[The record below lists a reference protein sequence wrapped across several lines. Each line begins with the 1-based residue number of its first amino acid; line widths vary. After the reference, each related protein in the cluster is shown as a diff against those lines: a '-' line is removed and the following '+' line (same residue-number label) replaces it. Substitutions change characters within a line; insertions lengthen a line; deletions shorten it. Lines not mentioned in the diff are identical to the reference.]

1 MRWVTIN
8 NSSSRYTPVQLT
20 SAECVRETAWVRWRR
35 SQDEILCPRDRRFCL
50 SFPLT
55 SWHLWFPPQP
65 FVGWSELWRLPS
77 NCLPEQSSSSEEEQL
92 QFNESVPPW
101 GWVLRWCAMRRW
113 RCAEDR
119 DVKRFVS
126 VLFATTTCSLDFDN
140 GASSSICREI
150 QCPVLFLF
158 VFRNQLSKSCWLS
171 KAIPTGKPNPPVTED
186 HYLAWDQISQFK
198 GVWLSKGTVEQ
209 HVLACSLLWEGDLN
223 EPWLHRTIELV
234 LVHLGLSQTRA
245 DSWC

>member
-150 QCPVLFLF
+150 QCPVFSCLFSEISWARVAGSQKLYQQ
-158 VFRNQLSKSCWLS
+158 VNQILLSL
-171 KAIPTGKPNPPVTED
+171 
-186 HYLAWDQISQFK
+186 
-198 GVWLSKGTVEQ
+198 
-209 HVLACSLLWEGDLN
+209 
-223 EPWLHRTIELV
+223 RTITWHEIRSVNLKV
-234 LVHLGLSQTRA
+234 YDFQKALLSNMCLPAACFERGIWMNHGFTGQ
-245 DSWC
+245 